1 MDAIVML
8 RDDHKTVE
16 RLFKLFEKGDLSVV
30 PEICEALTVHADIE
44 EIVFYPA
51 VRVEGGDA
59 KEDIGEA
66 VEEHHVVKIL
76 ITEINQLS
84 PDDEAYKSKATVLM
98 ELVRHHVK
106 EEEDDLFPTVRS
118 ELGRNRLLEL
128 GDEMVQLQATL
139 TGQRV

>member
-44 EIVFYPA
+44 ETVFYPA
-51 VRVEGGDA
+51 VRAEGGDA

-76 ITEINQLS
+76 IAEIGQLS

-98 ELVRHHVK
+98 ELVRHHVE

>member
-51 VRVEGGDA
+51 VRAEGGDA

-76 ITEINQLS
+76 IAEIKQLS